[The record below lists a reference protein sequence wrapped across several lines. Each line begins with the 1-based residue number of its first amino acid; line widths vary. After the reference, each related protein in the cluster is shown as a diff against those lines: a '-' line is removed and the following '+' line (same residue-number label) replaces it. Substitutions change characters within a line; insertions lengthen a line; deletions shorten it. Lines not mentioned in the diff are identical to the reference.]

1 MTDAQ
6 RSAVY
11 SAEDQWAAAV
21 DRGGT
26 MDFHGSTITL
36 PVQRRFG
43 GLVEL
48 GEYVGEV
55 CDRHGMT
62 TPMVRHRRGGSR
74 AHYEQAGVIAIPTDE
89 PWAMRESVVLHE
101 LAHHRVALRQPGLG
115 EGTPPELDHGP
126 AFTAAMLDLVDAELG
141 PEAALVLRTA
151 YQSNLVAID
160 VVD

>member
-21 DRGGT
+21 DRGGA
-26 MDFHGSTITL
+26 MDFHGSAITL
-36 PVQRRFG
+36 PAQRRFS

-55 CDRHGMT
+55 CERHGMT
-62 TPMVRHRRGGSR
+62 TPLVRHRRGGTR

-89 PWAMRESVVLHE
+89 PWAMRECVVLHE
-101 LAHHRVALRQPGLG
+101 LAHHRCALEQAGRADDGA
-115 EGTPPELDHGP
+115 TLDHGP
-126 AFTAAMLDLVDAELG
+126 AFTAAMLVLVEAELG

-151 YQSNLVAID
+151 YQSNLVVVD

>member
-21 DRGGT
+21 DRGGP
-26 MDFHGSTITL
+26 MDFHGSPIVL
-36 PVQRRFG
+36 PTQRRFA
-43 GLVEL
+43 GLVEV

-55 CDRHGMT
+55 CGIVGMT
-62 TPMVRHRRGGSR
+62 TPMVRHRRGATR

-101 LAHHRVALRQPGLG
+101 LAHHRLSELG
-115 EGTPPELDHGP
+115 GALDHGP
-126 AFTAAMLDLVDAELG
+126 AFTASMLELVDVVLG
-141 PEAALVLRTA
+141 PEASLVLRTA
-151 YQSNLVAID
+151 YAANLVSVD
-160 VVD
+160 VVG

>member
-1 MTDAQ
+1 MTDHQ
-6 RSAVY
+6 RAAVY

-21 DRGGT
+21 DRGGP
-26 MDFHGSTITL
+26 MSFHGSSITM
-36 PVQRRFG
+36 PTQRRFA

-48 GEYVGEV
+48 GEYVGDV
-55 CDRHGMT
+55 CERHGMT
-62 TPMVRHRRGGSR
+62 APMVRHRRGGTR

-101 LAHHRVALRQPGLG
+101 LAHHRSSS
-115 EGTPPELDHGP
+115 TLDHGP
-126 AFTAAMLDLVDAELG
+126 AFTAAMLDLVEAELG

-151 YQSNLVAID
+151 YLSNGVVID

>member
-21 DRGGT
+21 DRGGV

-55 CDRHGMT
+55 CERHGMT
-62 TPMVRHRRGGSR
+62 TPMVRHRRGGTR
-74 AHYEQAGVIAIPTDE
+74 AHYEQAGIIAIPTDE

-101 LAHHRVALRQPGLG
+101 LAHHRVAVERGAD
-115 EGTPPELDHGP
+115 EGSMLDHGP
-126 AFTAAMLDLVDAELG
+126 LFTAAMLDLVDAELG

-151 YQSNLVAID
+151 YLSNLVAID

>member
-21 DRGGT
+21 DRGGV
-26 MDFHGSTITL
+26 MDFHGSRITL
-36 PVQRRFG
+36 PEQRRFT

-48 GEYVGEV
+48 GEYVSAV
-55 CDRHGMT
+55 CERQGLP
-62 TPMVRHRRGGSR
+62 TPMVRHRRGGTR

-101 LAHHRVALRQPGLG
+101 LAHHRIAMLAA
-115 EGTPPELDHGP
+115 ENATLDHGP
-126 AFTAAMLDLVDAELG
+126 AFTAAMLTLVDAELG

-151 YQSNLVAID
+151 YQANQVAVD